1 MLYQK
6 RVDIGGEDVPGWVYT
21 LLREAKGLEYVGV
34 SSETV
39 EHMMMFRTDAERL
52 IEQPLFKNILCRG
65 PQRMLDELKNR
76 YPGRVADAIISEHS
90 A

>member
-1 MLYQK
+1 MPSWL
-6 RVDIGGEDVPGWVYT
+6 YT

-34 SSETV
+34 SSEV
-39 EHMMMFRTDAERL
+39 AEHMMMLRTAAEQL
-52 IEQPLFKNILCRG
+52 IVQPLFKNILCRG

-76 YPGRVADAIISEHS
+76 YPGRVADAIISEHG

>member
-1 MLYQK
+1 MPSWL
-6 RVDIGGEDVPGWVYT
+6 YT

-34 SSETV
+34 SSEV
-39 EHMMMFRTDAERL
+39 AEHMMMLRTAAKQL
-52 IEQPLFKNILCRG
+52 IVQPLFKNILCRG

-76 YPGRVADAIISEHS
+76 YPGRVADAIISEHG